1 MPPGIVR
8 ELTIPELAGL
18 PAQHGGLR
26 DELLVEARAG
36 TLAEQGRMPVWGAL
50 ESNTASARLAA
61 KLGFN
66 PVDTIIVFSPAEETW
81 DAA

>member
-8 ELTIPELAGL
+8 ELTIPELA
-18 PAQHGGLR
+18 
-26 DELLVEARAG
+26 
-36 TLAEQGRMPVWGAL
+36 EQGRMPVWGSL